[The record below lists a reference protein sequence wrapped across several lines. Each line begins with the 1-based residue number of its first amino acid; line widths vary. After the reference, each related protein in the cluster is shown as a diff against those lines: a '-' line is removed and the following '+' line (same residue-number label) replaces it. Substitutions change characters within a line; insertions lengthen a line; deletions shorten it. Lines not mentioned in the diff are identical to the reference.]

1 MKKNPNLRSF
11 LTNIYGFAF
20 CNKLLFLLP
29 VYAIFMQSHGVSDM
43 GLAVLVMLL
52 SVGALVSQIRVPWL
66 VNAIGARRAILLG
79 QMLKIFGISL
89 WVFWPTFIGFAI
101 GMLTWGVQWA
111 ILAVAFEGMLY
122 DELAARDLQDRYT
135 KTLSRRNVI
144 QAVAIALSSFGSLI
158 MMAGYGWVTA
168 TSVLVCVLSCLFI
181 LRIDVRAKKTRVPRA
196 QFSKMFR
203 TGVRACA
210 KQPCIFIMMMLSL
223 LVANIAYLD
232 DYLGPIG
239 LQLGMPL
246 EYVGLVSFFALGCY
260 ALGQLIAPRVR
271 RVRDWILYT
280 TIVVAGGLY
289 VAFSQVYSV
298 AGLWILG
305 VAYMMFG
312 AINILLYSRFQHI
325 VPTQYRSICLSLH
338 NAGTHLVYI
347 LTCLIIGLGGSL
359 GSWRYSILILG
370 VILCAI
376 GAGAVAWLPRK
387 CPMGGRLGG
396 K

>member
-11 LTNIYGFAF
+11 LINIYGFAF
-20 CNKLLFLLP
+20 CNKLLFLTP

-66 VNAIGARRAILLG
+66 VNSIGAQRAIVLG

-89 WVFWPTFIGFAI
+89 WIFWPTFVGFAI

-122 DELAARDLQDRYT
+122 DELTARDLQDRYT
-135 KTLSRRNVI
+135 KILSRRNVI

-158 MMAGYGWVTA
+158 MVAGYWWVTLA
-168 TSVLVCVLSCLFI
+168 SVVVCMISCVFI
-181 LRIDVRAKKTRVPRA
+181 MRVDVRAKQACVPRT
-196 QFSKMFR
+196 QFRKMFR

-210 KQPCIFIMMMLSL
+210 KRPCVFIMMILSL
-223 LVANIAYLD
+223 MVADIAYLD

-239 LQLGMPL
+239 LQLGIPV
-246 EYVGLVSFFALGCY
+246 EYVGLVFFFALGCY
-260 ALGQLIAPRVR
+260 ALGQLIAPRLR
-271 RVRDWILYT
+271 HVRDWILYT
-280 TIVVAGGLY
+280 SIGVGGGLY
-289 VAFSQVYSV
+289 VLFSQIYSV
-298 AGLWILG
+298 PGLWILG
-305 VAYMMFG
+305 AAYTMFG

-338 NAGTHLVYI
+338 NAWTHLVYI

-359 GSWRYSILILG
+359 GSWRYSIMILG
-370 VILCAI
+370 LILCAI
-376 GAGAVAWLPRK
+376 GVAAVALVPRK
-387 CPMGGRLGG
+387 CPMGGHG